1 MMRGAIS
8 RFFPTSVPVALI
20 GGLLLGSTTALA
32 YDSARNLSST
42 IIVHE
47 MHHRQKH
54 ASAPHPLKSRYAA
67 HIRHWFTC
75 SNTACLAPVPSRRST
90 TVYAGGGCAPG
101 ISAVETTRYG
111 DERDFECFILDQ

>member
-1 MMRGAIS
+1 MMRVAIS
-8 RFFPTSVPVALI
+8 RFIPASVPLALI
-20 GGLLLGSTTALA
+20 GGVMLLSSTALA
-32 YDSARNLSST
+32 YESSRSLSPT
-42 IIVHE
+42 IVVHE
-47 MHHRQKH
+47 AHHRQKH

-67 HIRHWFTC
+67 HIRNWFTC
-75 SNTACLAPVPSRRST
+75 STSACLAPVPHKRST